1 MGTAELNSNIW
12 IQLKKDLTQEKI
24 SFLIDDLDFE
34 AQFEN
39 TEEYYSLSAEDKVL
53 IRLPYT
59 QTMLLIN
66 EAVNLTQEWKDGK
79 VKLSEGRTAVKDK
92 IVACAY
98 GNYFFSL
105 LENKLQISEQNGDD
119 VDLNDWK
126 FLAGF

>member
-1 MGTAELNSNIW
+1 M
-12 IQLKKDLTQEKI
+12 QKDLAQYKI

-34 AQFEN
+34 TQFED
-39 TEEYYSLSAEDKVL
+39 TEEYYSKTIEERTE
-53 IRLPYT
+53 IRLPYA

-66 EAVNLTQEWKDGK
+66 EAVNLTQEWRDGR
-79 VKLSEGRTAVKDK
+79 VKLTEGRTATKDR

-105 LENKLQISEQNGDD
+105 LENKLQIAEHNGDNIN
-119 VDLNDWK
+119 LSDWS

>member
-1 MGTAELNSNIW
+1 M
-12 IQLKKDLTQEKI
+12 
-24 SFLIDDLDFE
+24 DFE
-34 AQFEN
+34 AQFED
-39 TEEYYSLSAEDKVL
+39 TEEYYSLSAEEKVI

-79 VKLSEGRTAVKDK
+79 CKCVEPRSGTKDK

-105 LENKLQISEQNGDD
+105 LENKLQISEQNGDNIN
-119 VDLNDWK
+119 LNDWK

>member
-1 MGTAELNSNIW
+1 MNIIINFLKIIHNGT
-12 IQLKKDLTQEKI
+12 KD
-24 SFLIDDLDFE
+24 
-34 AQFEN
+34 
-39 TEEYYSLSAEDKVL
+39 
-53 IRLPYT
+53 R
-59 QTMLLIN
+59 
-66 EAVNLTQEWKDGK
+66 
-79 VKLSEGRTAVKDK
+79 